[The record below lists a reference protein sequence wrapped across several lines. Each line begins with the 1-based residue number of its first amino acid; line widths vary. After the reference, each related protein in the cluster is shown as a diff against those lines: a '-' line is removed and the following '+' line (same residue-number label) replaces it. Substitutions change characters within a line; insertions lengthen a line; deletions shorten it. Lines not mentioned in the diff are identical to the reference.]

1 MRFLLCNR
9 DKELALL
16 DITNNIFSIL
26 EIMDKNGFE
35 ALIRIH
41 DKKWLEKRA
50 QYHIRPNLTK
60 LANSLKVNTIEE
72 YLRLTKGVSLS
83 DTLWLKSGE
92 ETWREVNPYQNK
104 INNQLSDILL
114 YGKEIELSNIEHL
127 PEFQLG
133 GSFEKCYT
141 LKNNKLY
148 LVKASG
154 ERYSSVSGNESCSE
168 IIYNQVCEFLGID
181 KSDYVQYTLDDKNL
195 VYCEMFTS
203 EKYGLL
209 EFDDSIFRN
218 LNFKNIL
225 KLFNKSA
232 YKKRFRDM
240 VILDCITFNID
251 RHQGNYG
258 FVIDNDS
265 FKIKAMAPIYD
276 NNLCALTKIS
286 FKQDESDILR
296 DVARVFSQGMGIRF
310 LDIVKYVMYQEMLEK
325 LKLRAGEFRLD
336 TSRLKGINDFDENR
350 SKWLE
355 KLINLQM
362 TKIVESI
369 GGRDK
374 IKWSAPIFNIKCSKG
389 IKLCKF

>member
-1 MRFLLCNR
+1 
-9 DKELALL
+9 
-16 DITNNIFSIL
+16 
-26 EIMDKNGFE
+26 
-35 ALIRIH
+35 
-41 DKKWLEKRA
+41 
-50 QYHIRPNLTK
+50 
-60 LANSLKVNTIEE
+60 
-72 YLRLTKGVSLS
+72 
-83 DTLWLKSGE
+83 
-92 ETWREVNPYQNK
+92 
-104 INNQLSDILL
+104 
-114 YGKEIELSNIEHL
+114 
-127 PEFQLG
+127 
-133 GSFEKCYT
+133 
-141 LKNNKLY
+141 
-148 LVKASG
+148 
-154 ERYSSVSGNESCSE
+154 
-168 IIYNQVCEFLGID
+168 
-181 KSDYVQYTLDDKNL
+181 
-195 VYCEMFTS
+195 MFTS

-218 LNFKNIL
+218 LSFKNIL
-225 KLFNKSA
+225 KLFDKSA

-296 DVARVFSQGMGIRF
+296 DVARVFSQGMGMRF
-310 LDIVKYVMYQEMLEK
+310 LELVKYVMYQEMLEK

-362 TKIVESI
+362 IKIVESI
-369 GGRDK
+369 GAEIR
-374 IKWSAPIFNIKCSKG
+374 
-389 IKLCKF
+389 